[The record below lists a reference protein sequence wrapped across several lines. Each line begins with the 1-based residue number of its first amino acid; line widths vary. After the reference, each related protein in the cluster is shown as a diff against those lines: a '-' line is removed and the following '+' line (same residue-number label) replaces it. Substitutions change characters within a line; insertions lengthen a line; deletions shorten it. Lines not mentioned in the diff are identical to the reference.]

1 MVNTVH
7 EVSLQ
12 EGYRRW
18 ATQYDQEVN
27 PLIVLEE
34 KMVLPLLE
42 TIPARRVLDLG
53 TGTGRYALRLAV
65 QGARVVALDQSE
77 AMLAVARQ
85 SAAQAGVQIDFHQ
98 QSLDSPFPGEAGSF
112 DLALAALVLCHVPD
126 LAFLAQEAYRL
137 LRPGGHFLITDF
149 HPAVIAA
156 GWRTQFPQGGDDY
169 YLPTANHSRESYLT
183 ALRDAGFRIETV
195 LDGLV
200 RDADG
205 LPEHVIASDG
215 DKPFCL
221 VVLAEKMVSEL

>member
-1 MVNTVH
+1 
-7 EVSLQ
+7 
-12 EGYRRW
+12 
-18 ATQYDQEVN
+18 
-27 PLIVLEE
+27 
-34 KMVLPLLE
+34 
-42 TIPARRVLDLG
+42 
-53 TGTGRYALRLAV
+53 
-65 QGARVVALDQSE
+65 VVALDQSE

-221 VVLAEKMVSEL
+221 VVLAEKVVSEL